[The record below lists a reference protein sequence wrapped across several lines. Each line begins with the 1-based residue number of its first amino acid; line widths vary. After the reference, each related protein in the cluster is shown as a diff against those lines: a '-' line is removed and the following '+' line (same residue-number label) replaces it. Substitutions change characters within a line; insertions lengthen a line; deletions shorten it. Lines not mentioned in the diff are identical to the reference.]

1 MPSNLGDIVEY
12 FEAYVNALED
22 AVDKAITATPL
33 LIRQE
38 FATQARKNLKT
49 SMEEYMAAL
58 DIKLLDTVVVVDLD
72 KTSWLA
78 NAVENGADSW
88 DMKTTHLNGPNVK
101 YSKKGFKYIRV
112 PLPVYKDKGPTA
124 GTDKAQVLQEKIKSA
139 LKDPS
144 FSAPRMSRTRDGSV
158 MVVERLLTADPALKG
173 MIRTSSFGSPDDLA
187 AGKRPRNM
195 QYTLFRT
202 MSNNPTSL
210 SQWIHPGIK
219 PRKLFPK
226 VQGWAESTLT
236 DLLVDIIKTEMED
249 FLRGNR

>member
-1 MPSNLGDIVEY
+1 MTTNLGDIVEY
-12 FEAYVNALED
+12 FEAYLD
-22 AVDKAITATPL
+22 AFQGAIDRAIISTPL
-33 LIRQE
+33 LVRQE
-38 FATQARKNLKT
+38 FAAQARKNLKT

-88 DMKTTHLNGPNVK
+88 NMKETHLNGPNVK
-101 YSKKGFKYIRV
+101 YSKKGHKYTRI
-112 PLPVYKDKGPTA
+112 PLPVYKNKPSS
-124 GTDKAQVLQEKIKSA
+124 GTDKAQTLQEKIQAA

-144 FSAPRMSRTRDGSV
+144 FSAPKISQNRDGSL
-158 MVVERLLTADPALKG
+158 MVVERLITTDPALKG
-173 MIRTSSFGSPDDLA
+173 MIRTSNFGSSEDLYGA
-187 AGKRPRNM
+187 KRPRNM

-202 MSNNPTSL
+202 ISQNPTSL

-219 PRKLFPK
+219 PRQLFPK
-226 VQGWAESTLT
+226 VQGWADSTLT
-236 DLLVDIIKTEMED
+236 DLLADIIKTEMED